1 MPIGFLSFWNNY
13 RNEMID
19 TEFFKQEHAV
29 NLLAEPLGF
38 DTFFCVEHHFNACI
52 EIGLGVSG
60 INAEVMPGQWEF
72 QIGPLGPLE
81 VADQLTV
88 ARWLLCRIAEHY
100 DCDATFEPKPAKGD
114 WNGAGCHTNFSTKE
128 MRENWDAIIA
138 ACDALGANAAEHVK
152 HYGHGIE
159 DRLTGHHET
168 QRWDTF
174 SYGESDRGASIR
186 IPWQVAKDRKGYIE
200 DRRPNANCD
209 PYQVARLLVGTRR
222 ECTQIDTGHLRE
234 LDLDVEVPGSPL
246 SAVQNS

>member
-1 MPIGFLSFWNNY
+1 M
-13 RNEMID
+13 E
-19 TEFFKQEHAV
+19 QEYTFMKPDGR
-29 NLLAEPLGF
+29 PLGF
-38 DTFFCVEHHFNACI
+38 PAGGYPHPQGPYYCGVGGSQIYGRDIVEHHFEACLK
-52 EIGLGVSG
+52 IGLSVSG

-72 QIGPLGPLE
+72 QVGPLGPLE
-81 VADQLTV
+81 VSDELTV

-128 MRENWDAIIA
+128 MRESWDAIVA
-138 ACDALGANAAEHVK
+138 ACEALGENAAEHVK

-174 SYGESDRGASIR
+174 SYGVSDRGASIR
-186 IPWQVAKDRKGYIE
+186 VPWQVDRERKGYIE

-209 PYQVARLLVGTRR
+209 PYQVTRLLVETVCGALER
-222 ECTQIDTGHLRE
+222 
-234 LDLDVEVPGSPL
+234 SK
-246 SAVQNS
+246 A